1 VSLFVNDIPRVLLT
15 LLLLPCLG
23 CSGLGVPLSSQ
34 SQPVT
39 NPMFV
44 ASTNEEL
51 VWERAIDVLHDFQFE
66 IAQENRLGKVIETA
80 PKPGAGLLEPWH
92 PDSVDLPNRLESSL
106 QSVRRIVQI
115 SFQPSDQQPGYMVTV
130 AAYKEIEDLPGVAAN
145 SPGAATFSE
154 STPLQRDLDS
164 VVGQSAPSEWI
175 RVGRDLALEQA
186 LLSRLFAVYSL

>member
-1 VSLFVNDIPRVLLT
+1 M
-15 LLLLPCLG
+15 LLLFSMLWG
-23 CSGLGVPLSSQ
+23 CNGLGLAARGA

-44 ASTNEEL
+44 ASTNEEV
-51 VWERAIDVLHDFQFE
+51 VWERAIDVLHEFQFE
-66 IAQENRLGKVIETA
+66 IAEENRLGKVIETA
-80 PKPGAGLLEPWH
+80 PKPGAGILEPWH

-115 SFQPSDQQPGYMVTV
+115 SFQPSDQQPGFMVNV
-130 AAYKEIEDLPGVAAN
+130 AAYKEIEDIPGVAAN

-164 VVGQSAPSEWI
+164 VVGQSTPSQWI

-186 LLSRLFAVYSL
+186 LLARLYLAYSQ